1 MLTGGLAALGS
12 ALLFGIAA
20 LWQAQA
26 ARDLPDFGS
35 GDLGSF
41 LRSGLRSRLL
51 LLVAVAYLFG
61 FALHA
66 VAIWFLPLYLAQA
79 AIAAALPIT
88 AMLSAYRL
96 HEPLGTSGI
105 LGVIGVTGGLGL
117 LGLGA
122 AGAGSPVTTTAY
134 ALWLWAGLGAVL
146 VLGVL
151 VSRGR
156 GAALIGVLA
165 GCGYTGTALGVRG
178 VDYELSWPVLAATL
192 VVPAYGLL
200 AFWLYSS
207 ALTRTSLT
215 TAAAGV
221 LGVQTFVPALIG
233 IAFLGDGIREG
244 FSWAV
249 LTGLMVT
256 LLGAVTLAGRTG
268 QAPVPPAPIPQAS

>member
-1 MLTGGLAALGS
+1 MLTGVLAALGS
-12 ALLFGIAA
+12 ALLFGVAA
-20 LWQAQA
+20 LWQARA

-35 GDLGSF
+35 GGLGSF

-51 LLVAVAYLFG
+51 LLVVVAYLFG

-66 VAIWFLPLYLAQA
+66 VAIWLLPLYLAQA
-79 AIAAALPIT
+79 AIAASLPVT
-88 AMLSAYRL
+88 AVLSAYRL
-96 HEPLGTSGI
+96 HEPLGTTGI
-105 LGVIGVTGGLGL
+105 VGVTGVTGGLAL

-122 AGAGSPVTTTAY
+122 AGAGAPLTTAAY
-134 ALWLWAGLGAVL
+134 ATWLWAGLGAVL

-178 VDYELSWPVLAATL
+178 VGFELSWPVLAAAL
-192 VVPAYGLL
+192 VVPVYGLL

-207 ALTRTSLT
+207 ALTRTSVT

-221 LGVQTFVPALIG
+221 LGVETFLPALIG
-233 IAFLGDGIREG
+233 IAFLGDGVREG
-244 FSWAV
+244 FTWAV
-249 LTGLMVT
+249 LTGLAVT
-256 LLGAVTLAGRTG
+256 LLGAVMLAGRTA
-268 QAPVPPAPIPQAS
+268 QAPMPGAPMPQAS